1 MTHIVDYCKTDNIY
15 RLTFFNTTRIQAL
28 LDSMLQV
35 ARQKASD
42 KKQEVKSYLRPQRTW
57 LLLFRLT
64 SQWCSVLTPPF
75 NQCANILLVQMMRE
89 QNVYFSMKTWHLV
102 DLHSFGTWTFPTDGA
117 IVKKHHMVAMAA
129 IVFSA
134 TAELCILHHSLWTK
148 HDNTEKVM
156 SLIVKDYDNTIYC
169 IINCLDEELMVNSI
183 TQWKGN

>member
-75 NQCANILLVQMMRE
+75 NQCANILLVQMM
-89 QNVYFSMKTWHLV
+89 
-102 DLHSFGTWTFPTDGA
+102 HSFGTWTFPTDGA

-169 IINCLDEELMVNSI
+169 IIKCLDEELMVNSI